1 MKLQSDKAMSTEDKI
16 LDAALD
22 VVQEHTISG
31 TRIHL
36 VAEYAGLFQS
46 NIHYYFKSKRDL
58 LLAVLQRLQRRCLDI
73 RAELR
78 EQADVGLDAQLDIF
92 FEQKKQFI
100 LHETKY
106 DYAEIDFWTQAHL
119 DEEIR
124 ERVAVSFRKWREEIG
139 RVIARYAPQV
149 SPSQRSFLSAL
160 MVSMMEGATLQYLV
174 DEDVFALDDYFA
186 RCKQLILEQ
195 LRQEN

>member
-1 MKLQSDKAMSTEDKI
+1 MKLSEKAASTEERI
-16 LDAALD
+16 LEAALD

-36 VAEYAGLFQS
+36 VAQRAGLFPS

-58 LLAVLQRLQRRCLDI
+58 LFAVLTRLHARCLDI
-73 RAELR
+73 RADIRKQTDNTLE
-78 EQADVGLDAQLDIF
+78 AQLEVF

-106 DYAEIDFWTQAHL
+106 DYAEVDFWTQTHL
-119 DEEIR
+119 DEEVR
-124 ERVAVSFRKWREEIG
+124 ARFVASFAQWREEIA
-139 RVIARYAPQV
+139 RVIARYCPHV
-149 SPSQRSFLSAL
+149 SHEKRDFLSAL

-174 DEDVFALDDYFA
+174 DANAFDLEEYFDRCCALVLA
-186 RCKQLILEQ
+186 QLEQ
-195 LRQEN
+195 EN

>member
-1 MKLQSDKAMSTEDKI
+1 MKLQSERALTTEDKV

-22 VVQEHTISG
+22 VVQTKTISG

-36 VAEYAGLFQS
+36 VAERAGLFQS

-58 LLAVLQRLQRRCLDI
+58 LFAVLQRLHKHCEDI
-73 RAELR
+73 RTELR
-78 EQADVGLDAQLDIF
+78 VEAAANLEDQLDVF
-92 FEQKKQFI
+92 FDQKKQFI

-124 ERVAVSFRKWREEIG
+124 ERFQISFGKWREEIG
-139 RVIARYAPQV
+139 RVIARYAPNV
-149 SPSQRSFLSAL
+149 SQKRRDFVCVL
-160 MVSMMEGATLQYLV
+160 MLSMMEGATLQYLV
-174 DEDVFALDDYFA
+174 DPQAFDLDAYFQQ
-186 RCKQLILEQ
+186 CKQMVLSQ
-195 LRQEN
+195 LREET

>member
-1 MKLQSDKAMSTEDKI
+1 MKLQSEKAASTEDRI

-22 VVQEHTISG
+22 VVQEHAISG

-36 VAEYAGLFQS
+36 VAERAGLFQS

-58 LLAVLQRLQRRCLDI
+58 LLAVLDRLHRRCLDI

-78 EQADVGLDAQLDIF
+78 EHADASLDAQLDIF

-100 LHETKY
+100 LYESKY

-119 DEEIR
+119 DAEIR
-124 ERVAVSFRKWREEIG
+124 ERFAVSFRRWRGEIS

-149 SPSQRSFLSAL
+149 PPEQCGFVSAL

-174 DEDVFALDDYFA
+174 DRDALALDDYFA
-186 RCKQLILEQ
+186 RCKQMVLAQ
-195 LRQEN
+195 LRQKT